1 VALAARL
8 ALALACAGAL
18 AASDREGPAAAPAGV
33 GAEDPVLKDVLSGF
47 DRVQGKIRTL
57 SANFAETT
65 TNQLLKDPIQARGRF
80 YLTKPSSVLWEY
92 EEPEVMRFA
101 ISNDEYVG
109 YFPQRKR
116 AERSDVHRW
125 SERIFRIFGLGQTS
139 AELGKFYSIRLAEP
153 GAGERGTYLLVLEP
167 KKRRVR
173 KHIEQVRLWVSASDY
188 LPVKI
193 EVGGKDGYVR
203 EIEFSDV
210 RVNPD
215 VAASLYTIEIP
226 PGVAVTNGTSGLEM
240 VRPQGPSRPR

>member
-1 VALAARL
+1 VLAA
-8 ALALACAGAL
+8 ACAGVLGAP
-18 AASDREGPAAAPAGV
+18 DREAPAPAAAGV
-33 GAEDPVLKDVLSGF
+33 EDPALEEVLTGF

-57 SANFAETT
+57 SANFTQTT
-65 TNQLLKDPIQARGRF
+65 TNRILKDPIQASGRF

-101 ISNDEYVG
+101 IANDEYVG

-125 SERIFRIFGLGQTS
+125 SERIFRMFGLGQTS

-153 GAGERGTYLLVLEP
+153 GAGEHGTYVLVLEP

-173 KHIEQVRLWVSASDY
+173 KQIAQVRLWVSVSDY
-188 LPVKI
+188 LPVRI
-193 EVGGKDGYVR
+193 ELGGKDGYVQV
-203 EIEFSDV
+203 IEFRDV

-215 VAASLYTIEIP
+215 LAASLYTIEIP
-226 PGVAVTNGTSGLEM
+226 PGTPVTNGTSGLET
-240 VRPQGPSRPR
+240 VRPQDPSHPR